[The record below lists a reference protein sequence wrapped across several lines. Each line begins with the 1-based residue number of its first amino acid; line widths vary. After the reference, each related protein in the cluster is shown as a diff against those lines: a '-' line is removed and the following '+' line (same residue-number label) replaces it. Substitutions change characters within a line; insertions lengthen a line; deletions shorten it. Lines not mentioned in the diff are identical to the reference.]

1 MKIRLKLFGACVF
14 AAGVALAVI
23 LSGVRHISDTV
34 FLEAAKVRIM
44 SIFSLHLCSSFLLL
58 FLKKTRTLILTG
70 TSCGSVLK

>member
-1 MKIRLKLFGACVF
+1 MKNRLKLFGVF

-44 SIFSLHLCSSFLLL
+44 SIFSLHLFSSFLFFFKQRLSLL
-58 FLKKTRTLILTG
+58 VVVQ
-70 TSCGSVLK
+70 C